1 LLAVSSLA
9 GKSVILGVSGGIA
22 AYKAAEVVRLLRR
35 AGARVQVVMTEA
47 ARRFIGELTMQAL
60 SEQPVLTDIFD
71 LGAES
76 RMSHIQVAERA
87 DLLLVAPAT
96 ADLIARLAAGMADDL
111 LTTLA
116 LVTRAPLL
124 LAPAMNVHMWQHPLT
139 QANLE
144 RLGLIGRL
152 HLVGPG
158 DGSLACG
165 DVGPGR
171 LADPAAIVAAAEA
184 LLERKDLAGR
194 RVLVTAGPTHE
205 PLDPVRY
212 LGNRSTGRMG
222 FALAAAAAARGASVT
237 LVSGPTA
244 LAPPPGVD
252 FVPVES
258 AADMQKAVGA
268 RFARVHAVVMAA
280 AVSDFRPAQ
289 KAEAK
294 LKKEA
299 LGTSP
304 ALPLARNADILAG
317 LGARRRGKRRPV
329 LVGFAAETDHVL
341 DEARRKLR
349 EKRCDLVV
357 ANDVTAAG
365 AGFGTDTNQ
374 VTILGPGD
382 ALEALPL
389 LGKDEVAHRV
399 WDRVIDLM
407 RNPKRV
413 PHLPRRVR
421 GGGAAAHPRGPLLGG
436 AKGSV

>member
-1 LLAVSSLA
+1 LLGVSALA
-9 GKSVILGVSGGIA
+9 GKSIVLGVSGGIA

-47 ARRFIGELTMQAL
+47 ARRFIGEVTMQAL
-60 SEQPVLTDIFD
+60 SEQPVLTDMFD

-124 LAPAMNVHMWQHPLT
+124 LAPAMNVHMWQHELT
-139 QANLE
+139 QANLA
-144 RLGLIGRL
+144 RLRLTGRL

-158 DGSLACG
+158 EGSLACG

-171 LADPAAIVAAAEA
+171 LADPTVIVAAAEA

-212 LGNRSTGRMG
+212 LGNRSSGRMG

-237 LVSGPTA
+237 LVAGPTA
-244 LAPPPGVD
+244 LVPPPGLE

-258 AADMQKAVGA
+258 AAQMQAAVAA
-268 RFARVHAVVMAA
+268 RFAKTDAVVMAA
-280 AVSDFRPAQ
+280 AVSDFRPAK
-289 KAEAK
+289 KAETK

-299 LGTSP
+299 LGKSP
-304 ALPLARNADILAG
+304 ALELARNADILAS
-317 LGARRRGKRRPV
+317 LGARRAAKKGGRRSPV

-365 AGFGTDTNQ
+365 AGFATETNQ
-374 VTILGPGD
+374 VTIIGPGD
-382 ALEALPL
+382 QVEELPL

-399 WDRVIDLM
+399 WDRVVALLD
-407 RNPKRV
+407 
-413 PHLPRRVR
+413 R
-421 GGGAAAHPRGPLLGG
+421 GRGK
-436 AKGSV
+436 A